1 MSITDFFRGKILLI
15 TGGTAFLGQPMVAK
29 ILTALPDIQKIYLL
43 IRSRTDPTGK
53 HTSAQERLENELLTS
68 DVFASLRRLHGENF
82 DAWAQQKLTAVE
94 GDLTHERLG
103 FNDAEYQRLQNEV
116 QVFINIAGLVD
127 FDPPFDDSLWGNA
140 LAAKH
145 VVNFARGCQDAV
157 FLHISTAYVCGDN
170 PGRVLEELPPSYEHY
185 ATQHNEK
192 TGMETIPE
200 TLSEEIEGLLSLSA
214 AIRAEAESP
223 ANLANFQQEAEAEI
237 KGTRKRLEA
246 QVAELKT
253 EWLEERL
260 VEEGLKH
267 ARSRGWNDTY
277 TYMKFLA
284 EQMVME
290 LRGELPTA
298 IVRPSIIES
307 SFDEPEPGWLGGFRM
322 CEPLI
327 VGFGKGRLPDF
338 PADPDIILD
347 IIPVDFVVNAI
358 LAAAEATARR
368 RGIEVYHVATGT
380 QNPLYFR
387 GIFEATYEYF
397 MKYPMIEDGKPVT
410 VPIWKYP
417 SLEEFQRKLDS
428 RMRLVDL
435 TVQTLGKLPIR
446 AAKRKRRQ
454 LVLKQS
460 GIKALLHYIRIYAP
474 YTRTNFE
481 FETEKTQGL
490 YEALSPIEQQ
500 RFNFDVSRI
509 HWKRYFQEI
518 HIPGIKRHVLKIE
531 DGTTDDTEAS
541 PSTKHEKASSQDES
555 EESVTAS
562 EWKDNTRNENVIHCP
577 ASPHATCATDLDYSQ
592 TKSGLSPDQILPKTI
607 VDLIK
612 IQASR
617 IPDRIALQ
625 MATESGWEEYTYAE
639 TYTLSRQVAWQLW
652 ESGLR
657 KDDRVVLVSENQPEW
672 CIAYLAAVQIGI
684 AVVPLDAQTPA
695 HEILA
700 IAEFT
705 TAKSIL
711 ASESVLEKS
720 DAVLSTA
727 KTRRSRDHDHRDGV
741 PPLMLQ
747 NINRDCE
754 IVASHQQ
761 EGKPSSTETSLLT
774 PERFPKDTDLTL
786 ESQTEIPADFPNVEV
801 SPDTVASIIFTMGT
815 TVEAKGAMLTHGG
828 FISNV
833 QAVAKALPPTDT
845 ERILSA
851 LPLYHALSFSCSLL
865 MALYSGTTATYVN
878 ALRPTTL
885 LKTMREAKTTA
896 FIGVPRLFQM
906 LQGTIERQA
915 ARADTPGETLA
926 EKARAVMGGEIRV
939 LVSGGA
945 PLSDA
950 IYDGFQKFGMTL
962 YQGYGMTETAPV
974 LSVNPYQKSKRG
986 SVGPA
991 VEGVELQIENPDSN
1005 GIGEIIAQGP
1015 STMLGYY
1022 QNTDATEKAI
1032 RNGWLYTGDLGYMDA
1047 DGYLYLTGHCKDI
1060 IVPASGKN
1068 VYPVE
1073 LESLYRDNPAIS
1085 EMCVLGIPYQDGS
1098 DTAIH
1103 AVIVPSA
1110 SDAATKTEIQHH
1122 LQARAKELPSYQQ
1135 FHKSHLWNEPLPKD
1149 ADGNVDRQ
1157 SLSRSLEA
1165 HIKNTIDLQED
1176 STADVVG
1183 GNSDSRLPRTDIPEE
1198 ILSTLGRLARMP
1210 THQIQRESRLDTDL
1224 GLDSLTRLDLL
1235 LVLESRLGGTIPDA
1249 LLANLETVGD
1259 VVRLIETFPSDI
1271 TKEKENSEEDEKPE
1285 FGQMPRWYARAF
1297 RTVITGIYR
1306 NYFSLKCYGL
1316 EHIPQ
1321 GKPYIIMPN
1330 HSSHLDTLTVIT
1342 ALGTKAYHLWVL
1354 AARDY
1359 WFATRLQGWFAR
1371 TCLNA
1376 LPIEREGNFTEFLQD
1391 LRAANEVMTQNNG
1404 LLIFPEGTRSLDGK
1418 LQPFKPGVLSLLI
1431 YTPNVPVI
1439 PAYIEGTYHALPK
1452 GRNLPKKHPVRIVFG
1467 EPLTFPP
1474 EGWAE
1479 QDKISIDP
1487 DRYQEFLELAQ
1498 NRVAELGAM
1507 LRQSEL

>member
-1 MSITDFFRGKILLI
+1 MEKTVNWTATRGLLTENYFATEKGIMSITDFFRGKVLFV

-29 ILTALPDIQKIYLL
+29 ILTTLPDVEKIYLL
-43 IRSRTDPTGK
+43 IRSRTDTTGK
-53 HTSAQERLENELLTS
+53 HTSAQARLENELLTS
-68 DVFASLRRLHGENF
+68 DVFASLRHLHGANF
-82 DAWAQQKLTAVE
+82 DAWAKQKLTAVE
-94 GDLTHERLG
+94 GELTHEHLG
-103 FNDAEYQRLQNEV
+103 LNDLEYQQLQDEV
-116 QVFINIAGLVD
+116 EVCINIAGLVQ

-140 LAAKH
+140 LAARH
-145 VVNFARGCQDAV
+145 VVNFAKGCRDAV
-157 FLHISTAYVCGDN
+157 FLHVSTAYVCGDN
-170 PGRVLEELPPSYEHY
+170 PGRVSEELPLPYPQY
-185 ATQHNEK
+185 AAQHREK
-192 TGMETIPE
+192 TGMAIPE

-214 AIRAEAESP
+214 VIRAEADSP
-223 ANLANFQQEAEAEI
+223 ENLARFQQEAEQER
-237 KGTRKRLEA
+237 KGAGSRKRLEA
-246 QVAELKT
+246 HVEELKA
-253 EWLEERL
+253 EWLENRL
-260 VEEGLKH
+260 VEAGLKH

-284 EQMVME
+284 EQVVIE

-322 CEPLI
+322 SEPLI

-338 PADPDIILD
+338 PADPDIVLD
-347 IIPVDFVVNAI
+347 IVPVDFVVNAM

-368 RGIEVYHVATGT
+368 GGIEVYHVATGT

-387 GIFEATYEYF
+387 DIFEATYEYF
-397 MKYPMIEDGKPVT
+397 TEYPMLEDGKPIP

-428 RMRLVDL
+428 RMRLADL
-435 TVQTLGKLPIR
+435 AIWTLGKLPIR

-454 LVLKQS
+454 LSLKQS
-460 GIKALLHYIRIYAP
+460 GIKTLLHYIRIYAP

-481 FETEKTQGL
+481 FETEKTRGL
-490 YEALSPIEQQ
+490 YNALSPTEQQ

-531 DGTTDDTEAS
+531 DGTADDVEVPS
-541 PSTKHEKASSQDES
+541 STKQGKTGSQDES
-555 EESVTAS
+555 EESA
-562 EWKDNTRNENVIHCP
+562 
-577 ASPHATCATDLDYSQ
+577 ASPEW
-592 TKSGLSPDQILPKTI
+592 INPKTI

-625 MATESGWEEYTYAE
+625 MANEDGFEEYTYAE

-652 ESGLR
+652 KSGLR

-672 CIAYLAAVQIGI
+672 CIVYLAAVQIGA
-684 AVVPLDAQTPA
+684 AVVPLDAQTPT

-700 IAEFT
+700 ITEFT
-705 TAKSIL
+705 AAKSIL
-711 ASESVLEKS
+711 ASENVLEKFGE
-720 DAVLSTA
+720 ALST
-727 KTRRSRDHDHRDGV
+727 SEV
-741 PPLMLQ
+741 LLQ
-747 NINRDCE
+747 NINKNCE
-754 IVASHQQ
+754 IVGADRTEDDAS
-761 EGKPSSTETSLLT
+761 T
-774 PERFPKDTDLTL
+774 
-786 ESQTEIPADFPNVEV
+786 TEIPTDFPNVEV

-865 MALYSGTTATYVN
+865 MALYSGTTAIYVN

-915 ARADTPGETLA
+915 AREDTPGETLA
-926 EKARAVMGGEIRV
+926 EKAQSVMGGQIRV

-945 PLSDA
+945 SLSDA

-974 LSVNPYQKSKRG
+974 LSVNPYLKSKRG

-991 VEGVELQIENPDSN
+991 VEGVELKIENPDSE
-1005 GIGEIIAQGP
+1005 GIGEIIAKGP
-1015 STMLGYY
+1015 STMQGYY
-1022 QNTDATEKAI
+1022 RNPDATEKTI
-1032 RNGWLYTGDLGYMDA
+1032 RDGWLYTGDLGYMDA

-1068 VYPVE
+1068 IYPVE
-1073 LESLYRDNPAIS
+1073 LEALYRDNPAIS
-1085 EMCVLGIPYQDGS
+1085 EICVIGIPYQDGL
-1098 DTAIH
+1098 DTAVH
-1103 AVIVPSA
+1103 AVIVPA
-1110 SDAATKTEIQHH
+1110 TSDEATKTEIQNH
-1122 LQARAKELPSYQQ
+1122 LQARAKQLPSYQQ
-1135 FHKSHLWNEPLPKD
+1135 FHKSHLWDNPLPKRV
-1149 ADGNVDRQ
+1149 DGTIDRR
-1157 SLSRSLEA
+1157 SLRYSLEA
-1165 HIKNTIDLQED
+1165 HIKNMADLQEVSETD
-1176 STADVVG
+1176 IESAI
-1183 GNSDSRLPRTDIPEE
+1183 PREDIPEE
-1198 ILSTLGRLARMP
+1198 ILTTLARLARMP
-1210 THQIQRESRLDTDL
+1210 AHQIQQESRLDTDL

-1259 VVRLIETFPSDI
+1259 VVKLIETFPTRVTAETDGSH
-1271 TKEKENSEEDEKPE
+1271 EDEKPE
-1285 FGQMPRWYARAF
+1285 LRQVPRWYARAF
-1297 RTVITGIYR
+1297 RSVITGIYR
-1306 NYFSLKCYGL
+1306 RYFSLKCYGL
-1316 EHIPQ
+1316 EHIPH

-1330 HSSHLDTLTVIT
+1330 HTSHLDTLTVIS
-1342 ALGTKAYHLWVL
+1342 ALGTKAYQLWTL

-1359 WFATRLQGWFAR
+1359 WFATRLQGWFAQ

-1376 LPIEREGNFTEFLQD
+1376 LPIEREGNFAEFLQD
-1391 LRAANEVMTQNNG
+1391 LRAANEVMVKNNG
-1404 LLIFPEGTRSLDGK
+1404 LLIFPEGTRSLDGE
-1418 LQPFKPGVLSLLI
+1418 LQPFKQGVLSLLI
-1431 YTPNVPVI
+1431 YGPDVPVI
-1439 PAYIEGTYHALPK
+1439 PTYIDGTYHALPK

-1467 EPLTFPP
+1467 EPLTFPS
-1474 EGWAE
+1474 ERCE
-1479 QDKISIDP
+1479 SQIDP

-1498 NRVAELGAM
+1498 NRVAELGAT
-1507 LRQSEL
+1507 LKGQEDA

>member
-1 MSITDFFRGKILLI
+1 MSIIDFFRGKVLLI

-43 IRSRTDPTGK
+43 IRSRTDTTGK

-68 DVFASLRRLHGENF
+68 NVFASLRRLHGENF
-82 DAWAQQKLTAVE
+82 DAWAQQKLVAVE
-94 GDLTHERLG
+94 GDLTHEHLG
-103 FNDAEYQRLQNEV
+103 FSDAEYQRLQNEV

-145 VVNFARGCQDAV
+145 AVSFARGCQDAV
-157 FLHISTAYVCGDN
+157 FLHVSTAYVCGDK
-170 PGRVLEELPPSYEHY
+170 PGRVPEELPLLYEHY
-185 ATQHNEK
+185 AAQHREK
-192 TGMETIPE
+192 TGIAIPE
-200 TLSEEIEGLLSLSA
+200 TLSEEIEELLSLSA
-214 AIRAEAESP
+214 AIHAEAESLE
-223 ANLANFQQEAEAEI
+223 NLAHFQREAEAQS
-237 KGTRKRLEA
+237 KGTRKGFEA
-246 QVAELKT
+246 LVEELKA

-260 VEEGLKH
+260 VEKGLKH

-307 SFDEPEPGWLGGFRM
+307 SFDEPEPGWLGKFRM
-322 CEPLI
+322 SEPLI

-338 PADPDIILD
+338 PAEPDIILD
-347 IIPVDFVVNAI
+347 IIPVDFVVNAM

-368 RGIEVYHVATGT
+368 GGIEVYHVATGT

-397 MKYPMIEDGKPVT
+397 VKHPMLEDGKPIA

-435 TVQTLGKLPIR
+435 AIQTLGKLPIR

-490 YEALSPIEQQ
+490 YDALSPTEQQ

-531 DGTTDDTEAS
+531 DDTEAS
-541 PSTKHEKASSQDES
+541 SSTKQEKASSQDES
-555 EESVTAS
+555 EESAAAP
-562 EWKDNTRNENVIHCP
+562 EWKCNTRNGF
-577 ASPHATCATDLDYSQ
+577 DLF
-592 TKSGLSPDQILPKTI
+592 PDQIPPKTI
-607 VDLIK
+607 IDLIK
-612 IQASR
+612 IQAAR

-625 MATESGWEEYTYAE
+625 MANESGWEEYTYAE

-705 TAKSIL
+705 AAKSIL

-720 DAVLSTA
+720 DAETLST
-727 KTRRSRDHDHRDGV
+727 TEM
-741 PPLMLQ
+741 MLQ
-747 NINRDCE
+747 NINRNCE
-754 IVASHQQ
+754 IVGVSDGTESKAS
-761 EGKPSSTETSLLT
+761 TA
-774 PERFPKDTDLTL
+774 
-786 ESQTEIPADFPNVEV
+786 EIPADFPNVEV

-833 QAVAKALPPTDT
+833 QVVAKALPPTDT

-915 ARADTPGETLA
+915 SRADTPGETLA
-926 EKARAVMGGEIRV
+926 EKAHAVMGGEIRV

-945 PLSDA
+945 ALSDA

-974 LSVNPYQKSKRG
+974 LSVNPYLKSKRG
-986 SVGPA
+986 SVGPS
-991 VEGVELQIENPDSN
+991 VEGVELQIENPDSD
-1005 GIGEIIAQGP
+1005 GIGEIIAKGP
-1015 STMLGYY
+1015 STMKGYY
-1022 QNTDATEKAI
+1022 QNADATEKAI
-1032 RNGWLYTGDLGYMDA
+1032 RDGWLYTGDLGYMDA
-1047 DGYLYLTGHCKDI
+1047 DSYLYLTGHCKDI

-1073 LESLYRDNPAIS
+1073 LETLYRESPAIS
-1085 EMCVLGIPYQDGS
+1085 EICVLGIPYEDGS
-1098 DTAIH
+1098 DTTIH
-1103 AVIVPSA
+1103 AVIVPTA
-1110 SDAATKTEIQHH
+1110 SDETTKTEIQHH
-1122 LQARAKELPSYQQ
+1122 LQARAKQLPSYQQ
-1135 FHKSHLWNEPLPKD
+1135 FHKSHFWDDPLPKT
-1149 ADGNVDRQ
+1149 ADGGVDRQ
-1157 SLSRSLEA
+1157 SLRRSLEA
-1165 HIKNTIDLQED
+1165 HIKNMADRQGD
-1176 STADVVG
+1176 STADV
-1183 GNSDSRLPRTDIPEE
+1183 DSAEPRSDIPEE
-1198 ILSTLGRLARMP
+1198 IRTTLARLARMSA
-1210 THQIQRESRLDTDL
+1210 HQIQGESRLDTDL

-1235 LVLESRLGGTIPDA
+1235 LALESRLGETIPDA

-1259 VVRLIETFPSDI
+1259 VVRLIETFPTDI
-1271 TKEKENSEEDEKPE
+1271 ARTEDELREDGKPE
-1285 FGQMPRWYARAF
+1285 IRQVPRWYARAF

-1316 EHIPQ
+1316 EHIPK

-1330 HSSHLDTLTVIT
+1330 HTSHLDTLTVIT
-1342 ALGTKAYHLWVL
+1342 ALGTKAYQLWAL

-1359 WFATRLQGWFAR
+1359 WFATRFQGWFAR

-1391 LRAANEVMTQNNG
+1391 LRAANEVMAQNNG

-1431 YTPNVPVI
+1431 YSPNIPVI

-1452 GRNLPKKHPVRIVFG
+1452 GQNLPKKHPVRIVFG
-1467 EPLTFPP
+1467 EPFTFPP
-1474 EGWAE
+1474 EEWEE
-1479 QDKISIDP
+1479 QDKTPIDP

-1507 LRQSEL
+1507 LRQQEEL

>member
-1 MSITDFFRGKILLI
+1 MSITDFFRGKVLLI

-43 IRSRTDPTGK
+43 IRSRTDTTGK
-53 HTSAQERLENELLTS
+53 HISAQERLENELLTS

-94 GDLTHERLG
+94 GNLTHERLG
-103 FNDAEYQRLQNEV
+103 FSDAAYQRLQNEV

-145 VVNFARGCQDAV
+145 VVNFARGCKDAV
-157 FLHISTAYVCGDN
+157 FLHISTAYVCGDK
-170 PGRVLEELPPSYEHY
+170 PGRVPEELPLPYEHY
-185 ATQHNEK
+185 ATQHREQ
-192 TGMETIPE
+192 TGTAIPE
-200 TLSEEIEGLLSLSA
+200 TLSEEIEGLLSLSS
-214 AIRAEAESP
+214 AIRAEVELP
-223 ANLANFQQEAEAEI
+223 ENLTNFQREAEAEI
-237 KGTRKRLEA
+237 KGTRKGLEA
-246 QVAELKT
+246 QIEEVKA

-368 RGIEVYHVATGT
+368 GGIEVYHVATGT

-490 YEALSPIEQQ
+490 YDALSPTEQQ

-531 DGTTDDTEAS
+531 DGTGDDTEAS
-541 PSTKHEKASSQDES
+541 SSAKQEKSSSQDES

-562 EWKDNTRNENVIHCP
+562 EWID
-577 ASPHATCATDLDYSQ
+577 
-592 TKSGLSPDQILPKTI
+592 PKTI
-607 VDLIK
+607 IDLIK
-612 IQASR
+612 GQASR

-625 MATESGWEEYTYAE
+625 MANESGWEAYTYAE

-705 TAKSIL
+705 AAKSIL
-711 ASESVLEKS
+711 VSERVLEKS
-720 DAVLSTA
+720 DTETLT
-727 KTRRSRDHDHRDGV
+727 
-741 PPLMLQ
+741 PPGTMLQ
-747 NINRDCE
+747 NINKNCE
-754 IVASHQQ
+754 IVGGSDRT
-761 EGKPSSTETSLLT
+761 ESDPSTA
-774 PERFPKDTDLTL
+774 
-786 ESQTEIPADFPNVEV
+786 EIPADFPNVKV

-915 ARADTPGETLA
+915 SRAETPGETLV
-926 EKARAVMGGEIRV
+926 EKAQAVMGGEIRV

-945 PLSDA
+945 QLSDA
-950 IYDGFQKFGMTL
+950 IYDGFQKFGLTL

-974 LSVNPYQKSKRG
+974 LSVNPYLKSKQG

-991 VEGVELQIENPDSN
+991 VEGVELQIENPDSS
-1005 GIGEIIAQGP
+1005 GIGEIIAKGP
-1015 STMLGYY
+1015 STMKGYY

-1073 LESLYRDNPAIS
+1073 LEALYRDNSAIS
-1085 EMCVLGIPYQDGS
+1085 EMCVLGIPYGDGS

-1103 AVIVPSA
+1103 AVIVPTSH
-1110 SDAATKTEIQHH
+1110 DETTKAEIQYH
-1122 LQARAKELPSYQQ
+1122 LQARAKQLPSYQQ
-1135 FHKSHLWNEPLPKD
+1135 FHKSHLWDDPLPKT
-1149 ADGNVDRQ
+1149 ADGAIDRE
-1157 SLSRSLEA
+1157 SLRCSLEA
-1165 HIKNTIDLQED
+1165 HIKKMADLQAD
-1176 STADVVG
+1176 ATADVVG
-1183 GNSDSRLPRTDIPEE
+1183 GNSDSRLPRSDIPEE
-1198 ILSTLGRLARMP
+1198 ILSTLARLARMP
-1210 THQIQRESRLDTDL
+1210 AQQIQRESRFDTDL

-1235 LVLESRLGGTIPDA
+1235 LVLESRLGETIPDA

-1259 VVRLIETFPSDI
+1259 IVKLIETFPTD
-1271 TKEKENSEEDEKPE
+1271 TARPKDELREDGTPA
-1285 FGQMPRWYARAF
+1285 FRQIPRWYARAF
-1297 RTVITGIYR
+1297 RSVITGIYR

-1316 EHIPQ
+1316 ENIPQ
-1321 GKPYIIMPN
+1321 DKPYIIMPN

-1359 WFATRLQGWFAR
+1359 WFATRLQGWFAQ

-1391 LRAANEVMTQNNG
+1391 LRAANEVMAQNNG

-1418 LQPFKPGVLSLLI
+1418 LQPFKPGILSLLI

-1452 GRNLPKKHPVRIVFG
+1452 GQNLPKKHPVRIVFG
-1467 EPLTFPP
+1467 EPFTFPP
-1474 EGWAE
+1474 EDWGE
-1479 QDKISIDP
+1479 QDKTPIDP

-1507 LRQSEL
+1507 LRQSEP

>member
-1 MSITDFFRGKILLI
+1 MSITDFFRGKVLLI

-29 ILTALPDIQKIYLL
+29 ILTTLPDIQKIYLL
-43 IRSRTDPTGK
+43 IRSRTDTTGK

-68 DVFASLRRLHGENF
+68 DVFVPLRRLHGENF

-103 FNDAEYQRLQNEV
+103 FSDAEYQKLQNEV

-145 VVNFARGCQDAV
+145 VVNFARSCQDAV

-170 PGRVLEELPPSYEHY
+170 PGRVLEELPPPYEHY
-185 ATQHNEK
+185 ATQHREK

-200 TLSEEIEGLLSLSA
+200 TLSEEIEGLLSLSD

-223 ANLANFQQEAEAEI
+223 ENLANFQQEAEAQI
-237 KGTRKRLEA
+237 KGTRKGLEA
-246 QVAELKT
+246 QVAELKA

-298 IVRPSIIES
+298 IIRPSIIES

-338 PADPDIILD
+338 PADPNIILD

-358 LAAAEATARR
+358 LATAEATARR
-368 RGIEVYHVATGT
+368 GGIEVYHVATGT

-435 TVQTLGKLPIR
+435 TVQTLSKLPIR

-460 GIKALLHYIRIYAP
+460 GIKALLNYIRIYAP

-481 FETEKTQGL
+481 FETEKTQAL
-490 YEALSPIEQQ
+490 YDALSPTEQQ

-531 DGTTDDTEAS
+531 DGTAGDTETS
-541 PSTKHEKASSQDES
+541 PSTKQEKASSQDES
-555 EESVTAS
+555 EESATAP
-562 EWKDNTRNENVIHCP
+562 EWI
-577 ASPHATCATDLDYSQ
+577 A
-592 TKSGLSPDQILPKTI
+592 PKTI

-612 IQASR
+612 IQAAR

-625 MATESGWEEYTYAE
+625 MATESGWEAYTYVE

-727 KTRRSRDHDHRDGV
+727 QT
-741 PPLMLQ
+741 MLQ
-747 NINRDCE
+747 NINKNCE
-754 IVASHQQ
+754 IVGVLAGTQS
-761 EGKPSSTETSLLT
+761 ETST
-774 PERFPKDTDLTL
+774 A
-786 ESQTEIPADFPNVEV
+786 EIPADFPNVEV

-915 ARADTPGETLA
+915 SRADTPGETLA
-926 EKARAVMGGEIRV
+926 EKARAVMGGHIRV

-950 IYDGFQKFGMTL
+950 IYEGFQKFGMTL

-991 VEGVELQIENPDSN
+991 VEGVELQVENPDSN
-1005 GIGEIIAQGP
+1005 GIGEIIAKGP
-1015 STMLGYY
+1015 STMKGYY
-1022 QNTDATEKAI
+1022 QNADATEKAI

-1085 EMCVLGIPYQDGS
+1085 EMCVLGIPYEDGS

-1103 AVIVPSA
+1103 AVIVPTA
-1110 SDAATKTEIQHH
+1110 PDEATKTEIQHH

-1135 FHKSHLWNEPLPKD
+1135 FHKSHFWEDPLPKA

-1157 SLSRSLEA
+1157 SLSRSLGA
-1165 HIKNTIDLQED
+1165 HIKDMTDLQED
-1176 STADVVG
+1176 STPDI
-1183 GNSDSRLPRTDIPEE
+1183 DRDTPKTDIPEE
-1198 ILSTLGRLARMP
+1198 ILSTLARLARMP
-1210 THQIQRESRLDTDL
+1210 AHQIQRESRLDTDL

-1235 LVLESRLGGTIPDA
+1235 LVLEARLGGTIPDA

-1259 VVRLIETFPSDI
+1259 VVRLIETFPSEI
-1271 TKEKENSEEDEKPE
+1271 IKEAENSAENKKQE

-1306 NYFSLKCYGL
+1306 NYFSLECYGL

-1321 GKPYIIMPN
+1321 GNQPYIIMPN

-1359 WFATRLQGWFAR
+1359 WFATPLQGWFAR

-1391 LRAANEVMTQNNG
+1391 LRAANEVMAQNNG

-1431 YTPNVPVI
+1431 YGPNVPVI

-1474 EGWAE
+1474 ESWAE
-1479 QDKISIDP
+1479 QDKTSIDP

-1498 NRVAELGAM
+1498 NQVAELGAM
-1507 LRQSEL
+1507 LRQSEP

>member
-1 MSITDFFRGKILLI
+1 MSITDFFRGKVLLI

-29 ILTALPDIQKIYLL
+29 VLTALPEAQKIYLL
-43 IRSRTDPTGK
+43 IRSRTDKTGK
-53 HTSAQERLENELLTS
+53 RTSAQERLENELLAS
-68 DVFASLRRLHGENF
+68 DVFTSLRRLHGENF

-103 FNDAEYQRLQNEV
+103 FSDADYQRLQNEV
-116 QVFINIAGLVD
+116 QVFINVAGLVD

-145 VVNFARGCQDAV
+145 VVNFAKGCQDTV
-157 FLHISTAYVCGDN
+157 FLHISTAYVCGDK
-170 PGRVLEELPPSYEHY
+170 PGPVPEELPLPYEQY
-185 ATQHNEK
+185 AAAYQEK
-192 TGMETIPE
+192 TGMAIPQ
-200 TLSEEIEGLLSLSA
+200 TLSEEIEGLLSLSTT
-214 AIRAEAESP
+214 IHAEADASE
-223 ANLANFQQEAEAEI
+223 NLERFQQEAEEQV
-237 KGTRKRLEA
+237 KGTRKALET
-246 QVAELKT
+246 QVEELKS
-253 EWLEERL
+253 EWLENRL
-260 VEEGLKH
+260 VEAGLEH

-284 EQMVME
+284 EQMIME
-290 LRGELPTA
+290 LRGDLPTA
-298 IVRPSIIES
+298 IIRPSIIES
-307 SFDEPEPGWLGGFRM
+307 SFEEPEPGWLGKFRM
-322 CEPLI
+322 SEPLI

-358 LAAAEATARR
+358 LAAAEITARR
-368 RGIEVYHVATGT
+368 GGIEVYHVATGT

-397 MKYPMIEDGKPVT
+397 VENPMLENGKPVT

-417 SLEEFQRKLDS
+417 SLEEFQQKLDS
-428 RMRLVDL
+428 RMRLIDF
-435 TVQTLGKLPIR
+435 TTQILGQLPIR

-454 LVLKQS
+454 LILKQS
-460 GIKALLHYIRIYAP
+460 GVKALLHYIRIYAP
-474 YTRTNFE
+474 YTRTSFE
-481 FETEKTQGL
+481 FETKKMQGL
-490 YEALSPIEQQ
+490 YNALSPTEQQ
-500 RFNFDVSRI
+500 RFNFDVSKI

-518 HIPGIKRHVLKIE
+518 HIPGIKRHVLKLE
-531 DGTTDDTEAS
+531 DDTADDSETGGGHASAKRGEAG
-541 PSTKHEKASSQDES
+541 SQDES
-555 EESVTAS
+555 EESVTPF
-562 EWKDNTRNENVIHCP
+562 E
-577 ASPHATCATDLDYSQ
+577 
-592 TKSGLSPDQILPKTI
+592 QISPKTI
-607 VDLIK
+607 VDLIR

-625 MATESGWEEYTYAE
+625 MANEGEWEEYTYAE
-639 TYTLSRQVAWQLW
+639 TYTLSRQVAWRLW

-657 KDDRVVLVSENQPEW
+657 EGDRVVLISENQPEW

-695 HEILA
+695 HEVLA
-700 IAEFT
+700 IASLT

-711 ASESVLEKS
+711 VSDAVLEKS
-720 DAVLSTA
+720 GAVLEKSET
-727 KTRRSRDHDHRDGV
+727 T
-741 PPLMLQ
+741 LQ
-747 NINRDCE
+747 NINNNCE
-754 IVASHQQ
+754 VVGSD
-761 EGKPSSTETSLLT
+761 PSENETLT
-774 PERFPKDTDLTL
+774 A
-786 ESQTEIPADFPNVEV
+786 EIPADFPNVDI

-815 TVEAKGAMLTHGG
+815 TVDAKGAMLTHGG

-896 FIGVPRLFQM
+896 FIGVPRLFQL

-915 ARADTPGETLA
+915 AREDTPGETLA
-926 EKARAVMGGEIRV
+926 ERAKAVMGGEIRV

-945 PLSDA
+945 SLSDE
-950 IYDGFQKFGMTL
+950 IYDGFQKLGITI

-974 LSVNPYQKSKRG
+974 LTVNPYLKSRRG

-991 VEGVELQIENPDSN
+991 VEGVELKIKNPDSD
-1005 GIGEIIAQGP
+1005 GVGEIIAKGP
-1015 STMLGYY
+1015 STMKAYY
-1022 QNTDATEKAI
+1022 QNPNATAEAI
-1032 RNGWLYTGDLGYMDA
+1032 RDGWLYTGDLGYTDA
-1047 DGYLYLTGHCKDI
+1047 DGYLYLTGHCKNV

-1073 LESLYRDNPAIS
+1073 LEALYQDSSAIS
-1085 EMCVLGIPYQDGS
+1085 EICVVGIPYEDGS

-1103 AVIVPSA
+1103 AVIVPTSP
-1110 SDAATKTEIQHH
+1110 DETTKAEIQDY
-1122 LQARAKELPSYQQ
+1122 LQTQAKQLPSYQQ
-1135 FHKSHLWNEPLPKD
+1135 FHKLHFWDDTLPKTEN
-1149 ADGNVDRQ
+1149 GLIDRQ
-1157 SLSRSLEA
+1157 HLQQRLQA
-1165 HIKNTIDLQED
+1165 QIKDTTHLQENPEIETTD
-1176 STADVVG
+1176 AESTT
-1183 GNSDSRLPRTDIPEE
+1183 PRTDIPQE
-1198 ILSTLGRLARMP
+1198 ILSTLARLARMP
-1210 THQIQRESRLDTDL
+1210 AHRIQLESRLGMDL
-1224 GLDSLTRLDLL
+1224 GLDSLTQLDLL
-1235 LVLESRLGGTIPDA
+1235 LVLESRLGAAIPDA
-1249 LLANLETVGD
+1249 LLADLETVGD
-1259 VVRLIETFPSDI
+1259 VVKLVETFHAD
-1271 TKEKENSEEDEKPE
+1271 TARQTNSRDEVYIQE
-1285 FGQMPRWYARAF
+1285 LRQMPRWYARAF
-1297 RTVITGIYR
+1297 RAMITGIYR

-1321 GKPYIIMPN
+1321 GRPYIIMPN

-1342 ALGTKAYHLWVL
+1342 ALGRRAYHLWTL

-1391 LRAANEVMTQNNG
+1391 LRTANEVMKQNYG
-1404 LLIFPEGTRSLDGK
+1404 LLIFPEGTRSLDGN
-1418 LQPFKPGVLSLLI
+1418 LQPFKPGILSLLI
-1431 YTPNVPVI
+1431 YGPNVPII
-1439 PAYIEGTYHALPK
+1439 PAYIDGTYRALPK
-1452 GRNLPKKHPVRIVFG
+1452 GQNLPKKHPVRIIFG

-1474 EGWAE
+1474 EDWGIS
-1479 QDKISIDP
+1479 DKTPIDP

-1498 NRVAELGAM
+1498 HRVAELGT
-1507 LRQSEL
+1507 ELKQNS

>member
-1 MSITDFFRGKILLI
+1 MSITDFFRGKVLLI

-43 IRSRTDPTGK
+43 IRSRTDTTGK

-82 DAWAQQKLTAVE
+82 DVWAQQKLTAIE

-103 FNDAEYQRLQNEV
+103 FSDAEYQRLQNEV

-157 FLHISTAYVCGDN
+157 FLHISTAYVCGDT

-185 ATQHNEK
+185 ATQHREK
-192 TGMETIPE
+192 TGMVMPE
-200 TLSEEIEGLLSLSA
+200 TLSEEIEGLLSLSD

-223 ANLANFQQEAEAEI
+223 ENLANFQQDAEAEI

-246 QVAELKT
+246 QIAELKV

-368 RGIEVYHVATGT
+368 GGIEVYHVATGT

-446 AAKRKRRQ
+446 AAKRKRRH

-481 FETEKTQGL
+481 FETEKTQAL
-490 YEALSPIEQQ
+490 YDALSPTEQQ

-531 DGTTDDTEAS
+531 DGTADDTEAS
-541 PSTKHEKASSQDES
+541 PSTKQEKASSQDES
-555 EESVTAS
+555 EESATAS
-562 EWKDNTRNENVIHCP
+562 EWKCNTRNENVIQGM
-577 ASPHATCATDLDYSQ
+577 DLVYSQ

-625 MATESGWEEYTYAE
+625 MATESGWEAYTYAE

-684 AVVPLDAQTPA
+684 AVVPLDAQTPT

-700 IAEFT
+700 ITEFT

-711 ASESVLEKS
+711 ASERVLEKS
-720 DAVLSTA
+720 DAALSTT
-727 KTRRSRDHDHRDGV
+727 KT
-741 PPLMLQ
+741 MLQ
-747 NINRDCE
+747 NINRNCE
-754 IVASHQQ
+754 IVGISDGTGSEA
-761 EGKPSSTETSLLT
+761 LT
-774 PERFPKDTDLTL
+774 A
-786 ESQTEIPADFPNVEV
+786 EIPANFPNVEV

-833 QAVAKALPPTDT
+833 RAVAKALPPTDT

-915 ARADTPGETLA
+915 SRADTPGETLA

-950 IYDGFQKFGMTL
+950 IYEGFQKFGMTL

-991 VEGVELQIENPDSN
+991 VEGVELQIENPDNN
-1005 GIGEIIAQGP
+1005 GIGEIIAKGP
-1015 STMLGYY
+1015 STMQGYY
-1022 QNTDATEKAI
+1022 QNADATEKAI
-1032 RNGWLYTGDLGYMDA
+1032 RDGWLYTGDLGYMDA
-1047 DGYLYLTGHCKDI
+1047 DGYLYLTGHCKNI

-1085 EMCVLGIPYQDGS
+1085 EMCVLGIPYEDGS

-1103 AVIVPSA
+1103 AVIVPTA
-1110 SDAATKTEIQHH
+1110 PDEATKTEIQHH

-1135 FHKSHLWNEPLPKD
+1135 FHKSHFWDDPLPKV

-1165 HIKNTIDLQED
+1165 HLKNMTDMQED
-1176 STADVVG
+1176 STTGVVG

-1198 ILSTLGRLARMP
+1198 ILATLARLARMP
-1210 THQIQRESRLDTDL
+1210 AHQIQQESRLDTDL

-1235 LVLESRLGGTIPDA
+1235 LVLESRLGETIPDA

-1259 VVRLIETFPSDI
+1259 VVRLIETFPSDL
-1271 TKEKENSEEDEKPE
+1271 TKDAENSEENRKSE

-1297 RTVITGIYR
+1297 RTVITSIYR

-1321 GKPYIIMPN
+1321 DKPYIIMPN

-1391 LRAANEVMTQNNG
+1391 LRAANEVMAQNKG

-1474 EGWAE
+1474 ESWAE
-1479 QDKISIDP
+1479 QDKTSIDP

-1498 NRVAELGAM
+1498 NRVAELEAM
-1507 LRQSEL
+1507 LKQLEGS

>member
-1 MSITDFFRGKILLI
+1 MSITDFFRGKVLLI

-43 IRSRTDPTGK
+43 IRRRTDTTGK

-94 GDLTHERLG
+94 GDLTDEHLG
-103 FNDAEYQRLQNEV
+103 FSDTEYQRLQDEV

-170 PGRVLEELPPSYEHY
+170 PGRVLEELPPPYEDY
-185 ATQHNEK
+185 AIQHREK
-192 TGMETIPE
+192 TGMAIPE
-200 TLSEEIEGLLSLSA
+200 TLSEEIEGLLSRSA
-214 AIRAEAESP
+214 AIRAETESP
-223 ANLANFQQEAEAEI
+223 ENLANLQQEAEAQI
-237 KGTRKRLEA
+237 KGTRKGLEA
-246 QVAELKT
+246 QIEELKA

-368 RGIEVYHVATGT
+368 GGIEVYHIATGT

-397 MKYPMIEDGKPVT
+397 MEYPMIEDGKPVT

-417 SLEEFQRKLDS
+417 SLEEFQQKLDN

-435 TVQTLGKLPIR
+435 AVLTLGKLPIR

-490 YEALSPIEQQ
+490 YDALSPTEQQ

-509 HWKRYFQEI
+509 HWKQYFQDI

-531 DGTTDDTEAS
+531 DNTANDTEAAAS
-541 PSTKHEKASSQDES
+541 AKQEKASSQDES
-555 EESVTAS
+555 EESATVP
-562 EWKDNTRNENVIHCP
+562 EWIV
-577 ASPHATCATDLDYSQ
+577 
-592 TKSGLSPDQILPKTI
+592 PKTI

-625 MATESGWEEYTYAE
+625 MANESEWEEYTYAE
-639 TYTLSRQVAWQLW
+639 TYTLSRHVAWQLW

-705 TAKSIL
+705 AAKSIL
-711 ASESVLEKS
+711 ASDSVLEKS
-720 DAVLSTA
+720 DVETLSLPGT
-727 KTRRSRDHDHRDGV
+727 
-741 PPLMLQ
+741 MLQ
-747 NINRDCE
+747 NINKNCE
-754 IVASHQQ
+754 IVGFDGT
-761 EGKPSSTETSLLT
+761 EGKTSTAEM
-774 PERFPKDTDLTL
+774 
-786 ESQTEIPADFPNVEV
+786 PADFPNVKV

-915 ARADTPGETLA
+915 SRADTPGETLV
-926 EKARAVMGGEIRV
+926 EKVQAVMGGEIRV

-950 IYDGFQKFGMTL
+950 IYAGFQKFGMTL

-974 LSVNPYQKSKRG
+974 LSVNPYLKSKRG

-991 VEGVELQIENPDSN
+991 VEGVELQIENPDRD
-1005 GIGEIIAQGP
+1005 GIGEIIAKGP
-1015 STMLGYY
+1015 STMKGYY
-1022 QNTDATEKAI
+1022 QNADATEKAI

-1047 DGYLYLTGHCKDI
+1047 EGYLYLTGHCKDI

-1073 LESLYRDNPAIS
+1073 LEALYRDSSETIS
-1085 EMCVLGIPYQDGS
+1085 EMCVLGIPYEDGS

-1103 AVIVPSA
+1103 AVIVPKSP
-1110 SDAATKTEIQHH
+1110 DEATKAEIQHH
-1122 LQARAKELPSYQQ
+1122 LQTRAKQLPSYQQ
-1135 FHKSHLWNEPLPKD
+1135 FHKSHFWHDSLPKT
-1149 ADGNVDRQ
+1149 ADGSVDRQ
-1157 SLSRSLEA
+1157 SLRRSLET
-1165 HIKNTIDLQED
+1165 HIKNMADLQKD
-1176 STADVVG
+1176 STADV
-1183 GNSDSRLPRTDIPEE
+1183 DSVAPKSDIPAE
-1198 ILSTLGRLARMP
+1198 ILSTLARLARMP
-1210 THQIQRESRLDTDL
+1210 AQQIQRESRLDTDL

-1235 LVLESRLGGTIPDA
+1235 LVLESRLGETIPDA
-1249 LLANLETVGD
+1249 LLTNLETVGD
-1259 VVRLIETFPSDI
+1259 VVKLIETFPTD
-1271 TKEKENSEEDEKPE
+1271 TVKEKDEPHKDGKLAFRQVP
-1285 FGQMPRWYARAF
+1285 PWYARAF

-1321 GKPYIIMPN
+1321 DKPYIIMPN
-1330 HSSHLDTLTVIT
+1330 HTSHLDTLAVIT
-1342 ALGTKAYHLWVL
+1342 ALGTKAYRLWTL

-1359 WFATRLQGWFAR
+1359 WFATRFQGWFAR

-1391 LRAANEVMTQNNG
+1391 LRAANEVMSKNNG
-1404 LLIFPEGTRSLDGK
+1404 LLIFSEGTRSLDGK

-1431 YTPNVPVI
+1431 YSPNVPVI

-1452 GRNLPKKHPVRIVFG
+1452 GQNLPKKHPVRIIFG
-1467 EPLTFPP
+1467 EPFTFPP
-1474 EGWAE
+1474 ADWGK
-1479 QDKISIDP
+1479 QDKTPIDP

-1498 NRVAELGAM
+1498 NRVAELGEI
-1507 LRQSEL
+1507 LRQQEGS

>member
-1 MSITDFFRGKILLI
+1 MSITDFFRGKVLFI

-29 ILTALPDIQKIYLL
+29 ILTALPDVQKIYLL
-43 IRSRTDPTGK
+43 IRSRTDTAGK

-68 DVFASLRRLHGENF
+68 DVFTSLRHLHGANF
-82 DAWAQQKLTAVE
+82 DAWAKQKLTAVE
-94 GDLTHERLG
+94 GDLTHKRLG
-103 FNDAEYQRLQNEV
+103 FSDFAYQQLQDEV
-116 QVFINIAGLVD
+116 NIFINIAGLVQ

-145 VVNFARGCQDAV
+145 VVNFAKGCRDTV
-157 FLHISTAYVCGDN
+157 FLHISTAYVCGDK
-170 PGRVLEELPPSYEHY
+170 PGRVPEELPPSYEHY
-185 ATQHNEK
+185 AAQHQEK
-192 TGMETIPE
+192 TGMAIPE
-200 TLSEEIEGLLSLSA
+200 TLSEEIDGLLSLSA
-214 AIRAEAESP
+214 AIHAEADSP
-223 ANLANFQQEAEAEI
+223 ENLTHFQREAEQEK
-237 KGTRKRLEA
+237 KGSRKGLEA
-246 QVAELKT
+246 RVEELKA
-253 EWLEERL
+253 EWLEDRL
-260 VEEGLKH
+260 VAEGLKH

-284 EQMVME
+284 EQVVME

-347 IIPVDFVVNAI
+347 IVPVDFVVNAI

-368 RGIEVYHVATGT
+368 GGIEVYHVATGT

-397 MKYPMIEDGKPVT
+397 VKYPMLEDGKPVA

-428 RMRLVDL
+428 RMRLADL
-435 TVQTLGKLPIR
+435 AVYTLGKLPIR

-454 LVLKQS
+454 LALRQS
-460 GIKALLHYIRIYAP
+460 GVRTLLHYISIYAP

-481 FETEKTQGL
+481 FETEKMRGL
-490 YEALSPIEQQ
+490 YEALSPTEQQ
-500 RFNFDVSRI
+500 RFNFDVSKI

-531 DGTTDDTEAS
+531 DETGGNTDAS
-541 PSTKHEKASSQDES
+541 SSEKQEKTGSQDES
-555 EESVTAS
+555 EESAAS
-562 EWKDNTRNENVIHCP
+562 FEGI
-577 ASPHATCATDLDYSQ
+577 A
-592 TKSGLSPDQILPKTI
+592 PKTI
-607 VDLIK
+607 VDLVK
-612 IQASR
+612 MQASR

-625 MATESGWEEYTYAE
+625 MANEGEWEEYTYAE
-639 TYTLSRQVAWQLW
+639 TYTQSRQVAWQLW

-657 KDDRVVLVSENQPEW
+657 KEDRVVLVSENQPEW
-672 CIAYLAAVQIGI
+672 CIAYLAAVQIGA
-684 AVVPLDAQTPA
+684 AVVPLDAQTPTQ
-695 HEILA
+695 EILA

-705 TAKSIL
+705 DAKSIL
-711 ASESVLEKS
+711 ASESVLEQS
-720 DAVLSTA
+720 GRMLSA
-727 KTRRSRDHDHRDGV
+727 AEPILH
-741 PPLMLQ
+741 
-747 NINRDCE
+747 NINKNCK
-754 IVASHQQ
+754 IVDSGSNAND
-761 EGKPSSTETSLLT
+761 SSSA
-774 PERFPKDTDLTL
+774 
-786 ESQTEIPADFPNVEV
+786 EIPTDFPNVEV
-801 SPDTVASIIFTMGT
+801 TPDTVASIIFTMGT

-915 ARADTPGETLA
+915 ARPETPGETLA
-926 EKARAVMGGEIRV
+926 EKAQAVMGGQIRV

-945 PLSDA
+945 SLSDA
-950 IYDGFQKFGMTL
+950 IYDGFQKFGMVL

-974 LSVNPYQKSKRG
+974 LSVNPYLKSKRG

-991 VEGVELQIENPDSN
+991 VEGVELKIENLN
-1005 GIGEIIAQGP
+1005 NEGIGEIIAKGP
-1015 STMLGYY
+1015 STMQGYY
-1022 QNTDATEKAI
+1022 RNPNATKKAI

-1068 VYPVE
+1068 IYPVE
-1073 LESLYRDNPAIS
+1073 LEALYQDNPAIS
-1085 EMCVLGIPYQDGS
+1085 EICVVGIPYEDAS
-1098 DTAIH
+1098 DTAVH
-1103 AVIVPSA
+1103 AVIVP
-1110 SDAATKTEIQHH
+1110 ATPDETTEAEIQNH
-1122 LQARAKELPSYQQ
+1122 LQALAKQLPSYQQ
-1135 FHKSHLWNEPLPKD
+1135 FHKSHLWNDPLPKTE
-1149 ADGNVDRQ
+1149 DGRIDREC
-1157 SLSRSLEA
+1157 LRRSLEA
-1165 HIKNTIDLQED
+1165 RIKAIEEFQTVEETDKLT
-1176 STADVVG
+1176 TA
-1183 GNSDSRLPRTDIPEE
+1183 RTSIPEE
-1198 ILSTLGRLARMP
+1198 ILTTLARLARMP
-1210 THQIQRESRLDTDL
+1210 AHQIQRESRLDTDL

-1235 LVLESRLGGTIPDA
+1235 LVLESRLGETIPDA

-1259 VVRLIETFPSDI
+1259 VVKLIDTFPVGATREADDFH
-1271 TKEKENSEEDEKPE
+1271 ENKKPE
-1285 FGQMPRWYARAF
+1285 LRQVPRWYARAF
-1297 RTVITGIYR
+1297 RSVITGIYR

-1330 HSSHLDTLTVIT
+1330 HTSHLDTLTVIS
-1342 ALGTKAYHLWVL
+1342 ALGTQAYQLWTL

-1391 LRAANEVMTQNNG
+1391 LRAANEIMTQNNG

-1431 YTPNVPVI
+1431 YGPDVPVI
-1439 PAYIEGTYHALPK
+1439 PTYIEGTYHALPK
-1452 GRNLPKKHPVRIVFG
+1452 GQNFPKKHPVRIVFG
-1467 EPLTFPP
+1467 EPLTFRWENTENP
-1474 EGWAE
+1474 AE
-1479 QDKISIDP
+1479 TPIDP
-1487 DRYQEFLELAQ
+1487 NRYQEFLELAQ
-1498 NRVAELGAM
+1498 NRVAELGAT
-1507 LRQSEL
+1507 LKQQEGA

>member
-1 MSITDFFRGKILLI
+1 MSITDFFRGKVLLV

-29 ILTALPDIQKIYLL
+29 ILTALPDVQKIYLL
-43 IRSRTDPTGK
+43 IRSRTDTTGK
-53 HTSAQERLENELLTS
+53 HTSAQERLANELLTS

-82 DAWAQQKLTAVE
+82 DVWAQQKLVAVE
-94 GDLTHERLG
+94 GDLTHEHLG
-103 FNDAEYQRLQNEV
+103 FSDAEYQRLQSEV

-145 VVNFARGCQDAV
+145 VVNFARGCQDAM
-157 FLHISTAYVCGDN
+157 FLHVSTAYVCGDT
-170 PGRVLEELPPSYEHY
+170 PGRVPEELPLPYERY
-185 ATQHNEK
+185 AAQHREE
-192 TGMETIPE
+192 TGMAIPA

-214 AIRAEAESP
+214 TVRAEVESP
-223 ANLANFQQEAEAEI
+223 ENLARFQQEAETQAQ
-237 KGTRKRLEA
+237 GTRTKLDA
-246 QVAELKT
+246 QVEELKA

-358 LAAAEATARR
+358 LVAAEATARR
-368 RGIEVYHVATGT
+368 GGIEVYHVATGT

-397 MKYPMIEDGKPVT
+397 MEYPMLEDGKPVA

-435 TVQTLGKLPIR
+435 AVQTLSKLPIR

-454 LVLKQS
+454 LVLKQT
-460 GIKALLHYIRIYAP
+460 GIKALMHYIRIYAP

-490 YEALSPIEQQ
+490 YNALSPTEQQ

-518 HIPGIKRHVLKIE
+518 HIPGIKRHVLKLE
-531 DGTTDDTEAS
+531 DGTAGDTDAS
-541 PSTKHEKASSQDES
+541 TSAKQEKASSQDES
-555 EESVTAS
+555 EESAAAP
-562 EWKDNTRNENVIHCP
+562 EWI
-577 ASPHATCATDLDYSQ
+577 A
-592 TKSGLSPDQILPKTI
+592 PKTI
-607 VDLIK
+607 VDLVE

-625 MATESGWEEYTYAE
+625 MANESGWEEYTYAE

-672 CIAYLAAVQIGI
+672 CIVYLAAVQIGV

-705 TAKSIL
+705 DAKSIL
-711 ASESVLEKS
+711 ASESVLEKFGTT
-720 DAVLSTA
+720 LSTA
-727 KTRRSRDHDHRDGV
+727 AV
-741 PPLMLQ
+741 MLH
-747 NINRDCE
+747 NINKNCE
-754 IVASHQQ
+754 IVVSAD
-761 EGKPSSTETSLLT
+761 STERAAAT
-774 PERFPKDTDLTL
+774 
-786 ESQTEIPADFPNVEV
+786 TEIPADFPNVEV

-865 MALYSGTTATYVN
+865 MAFYSGTTATYVN

-915 ARADTPGETLA
+915 ARADTPGETLE
-926 EKARAVMGGEIRV
+926 EKARSVMGGEIRV

-945 PLSDA
+945 SLSDA

-974 LSVNPYQKSKRG
+974 LSVNPYLKSKRG

-991 VEGVELQIENPDSN
+991 VEGVEIQIKDPDSN
-1005 GIGEIIAQGP
+1005 GIGEIIAEGP
-1015 STMLGYY
+1015 STMKGYY
-1022 QNTDATEKAI
+1022 RNPNATKEAI
-1032 RNGWLYTGDLGYMDA
+1032 RDGWLYTGDLGYMDA
-1047 DGYLYLTGHCKDI
+1047 DGYLYLTGHCKDV

-1073 LESLYRDNPAIS
+1073 LEALYSDSPAIS
-1085 EMCVLGIPYQDGS
+1085 EICVVGIPYEDGS
-1098 DTAIH
+1098 DTTIH
-1103 AVIVPSA
+1103 AVIVPKA
-1110 SDAATKTEIQHH
+1110 PDEATKTEIQHH
-1122 LQARAKELPSYQQ
+1122 LQARAKQLPSYQQ
-1135 FHKSHLWNEPLPKD
+1135 FHKSHLSDEPLPKTV
-1149 ADGNVDRQ
+1149 DGAIDRQ
-1157 SLSRSLEA
+1157 HLRCSLEA
-1165 HIKNTIDLQED
+1165 HIKDISELQAD
-1176 STADVVG
+1176 STADVESAV
-1183 GNSDSRLPRTDIPEE
+1183 PRTDIPEE
-1198 ILSTLGRLARMP
+1198 ILTTLARLARMP
-1210 THQIQRESRLDTDL
+1210 AHQIQRESRLDTDL

-1235 LVLESRLGGTIPDA
+1235 LVLEARLGGAIPDA
-1249 LLANLETVGD
+1249 LLANLETVSD
-1259 VVRLIETFPSDI
+1259 VVKLIETFPADA
-1271 TKEKENSEEDEKPE
+1271 TMKKDGSEENRNPE
-1285 FGQMPRWYARAF
+1285 FRQVPRWYARAF
-1297 RTVITGIYR
+1297 RSVITGIYR

-1330 HSSHLDTLTVIT
+1330 HSSHLDTLTVIS
-1342 ALGTKAYHLWVL
+1342 ALGTKAYQLWVL

-1359 WFATRLQGWFAR
+1359 WFATRFQGWFAR

-1391 LRAANEVMTQNNG
+1391 LRAANEVMAHHNG
-1404 LLIFPEGTRSLDGK
+1404 LLIFPEGTRSLDGE

-1431 YTPNVPVI
+1431 YGPNVPVI
-1439 PAYIEGTYHALPK
+1439 PAYIDGTYHALPK

-1467 EPLTFPP
+1467 EPLTFPS
-1474 EGWAE
+1474 GHWGE
-1479 QDKISIDP
+1479 QGKTPIDP

-1498 NRVAELGAM
+1498 NRVAELGTI
-1507 LRQSEL
+1507 LRQQEGA

>member
-1 MSITDFFRGKILLI
+1 MSITDFFRGKVLLI

-29 ILTALPDIQKIYLL
+29 ILTALPDVQKIYLL
-43 IRSRTDPTGK
+43 IRSRTDTTGK
-53 HTSAQERLENELLTS
+53 HMSAQERLENELLTS
-68 DVFASLRRLHGENF
+68 GVFASLRRLHGENF
-82 DAWAQQKLTAVE
+82 DAWAQQKLSAVE
-94 GDLTHERLG
+94 GELTHERLG
-103 FNDAEYQRLQNEV
+103 FSDAEYQRLQNEV

-145 VVNFARGCQDAV
+145 VVNFAKGCQDAV
-157 FLHISTAYVCGDN
+157 FLHVSTAYVCGDK
-170 PGRVLEELPPSYEHY
+170 PGRVPEELPLPYEQY
-185 ATQHNEK
+185 AAQHQEK
-192 TGMETIPE
+192 TGMTIPQ

-214 AIRAEAESP
+214 AIHAEVDSAE
-223 ANLANFQQEAEAEI
+223 NLERFQQEAEQQK
-237 KGTRKRLEA
+237 KGTRKGLE
-246 QVAELKT
+246 VLVEELRA
-253 EWLEERL
+253 EWLEYRL
-260 VEEGLKH
+260 VEAGLKH

-284 EQMVME
+284 EQMIMD
-290 LRGELPTA
+290 LRGALPTA
-298 IVRPSIIES
+298 VVRPSIIES
-307 SFDEPEPGWLGGFRM
+307 SFDEPEPGWLGKFRM
-322 CEPLI
+322 SEPLI

-358 LAAAEATARR
+358 LAAAEVTARHG
-368 RGIEVYHVATGT
+368 GIEVYHVATGT

-387 GIFEATYEYF
+387 GIFDATYDYF
-397 MKYPMIEDGKPVT
+397 VKNPMLENGKPIS
-410 VPIWKYP
+410 VPVWQYP

-428 RMRLVDL
+428 RMRLIDF
-435 TVQTLGKLPIR
+435 TTQILGRLPIR

-454 LVLKQS
+454 LILKQS
-460 GIKALLHYIRIYAP
+460 GVKALLHYIRIYAP

-481 FETEKTQGL
+481 FETKKMQGL
-490 YEALSPIEQQ
+490 YDALSPTEQQ
-500 RFNFDVSRI
+500 RFNFDVSKI

-518 HIPGIKRHVLKIE
+518 HIPGIKKHVLKIE
-531 DGTTDDTEAS
+531 DGATDDSETGATHS
-541 PSTKHEKASSQDES
+541 SAARQSKSNSQDES
-555 EESVTAS
+555 EESAAPS
-562 EWKDNTRNENVIHCP
+562 E
-577 ASPHATCATDLDYSQ
+577 
-592 TKSGLSPDQILPKTI
+592 QIAPKTI

-612 IQASR
+612 VQASR

-625 MATESGWEEYTYAE
+625 MANEGEWKEYTYAE
-639 TYTLSRQVAWQLW
+639 TYTLSRQVAWRLW

-657 KDDRVVLVSENQPEW
+657 NGDRVVLVSENQPEW

-700 IAEFT
+700 IAAFT
-705 TAKSIL
+705 TVKSIL
-711 ASESVLEKS
+711 ASAAVLEKS
-720 DAVLSTA
+720 GAVLSTA
-727 KTRRSRDHDHRDGV
+727 ET
-741 PPLMLQ
+741 MLQ
-747 NINRDCE
+747 NINNSCE
-754 IVASHQQ
+754 IVGS
-761 EGKPSSTETSLLT
+761 ERSENGSLT
-774 PERFPKDTDLTL
+774 
-786 ESQTEIPADFPNVEV
+786 TEIPADFPNVDV

-815 TVEAKGAMLTHGG
+815 TVDAKGAMLTHGG

-878 ALRPTTL
+878 ALRPATL
-885 LKTMREAKTTA
+885 LKTMREAKITA
-896 FIGVPRLFQM
+896 FIGVPRLFQL
-906 LQGTIERQA
+906 LQSTIERQA

-926 EKARAVMGGEIRV
+926 EKAKAVMGGEIRV

-945 PLSDA
+945 SLSDA
-950 IYDGFQKFGMTL
+950 IYDRFQKFGMTI

-974 LSVNPYQKSKRG
+974 LTVNPYRKSRRG

-991 VEGVELQIENPDSN
+991 VEGVELKIENSDSD
-1005 GIGEIIAQGP
+1005 GVGEIIAKGP
-1015 STMLGYY
+1015 STMKAYY
-1022 QNTDATEKAI
+1022 QNPTATAGAI

-1073 LESLYRDNPAIS
+1073 LEALYRNSPAIS
-1085 EMCVLGIPYQDGS
+1085 EICVVGIPYEDGS

-1103 AVIVPSA
+1103 AVIVPTSP
-1110 SDAATKTEIQHH
+1110 DEMTKAEIQQH
-1122 LQARAKELPSYQQ
+1122 LHARATQLPSYQQ
-1135 FHKSHLWNEPLPKD
+1135 FHKFHLWDAALPKTET
-1149 ADGNVDRQ
+1149 GVIDRQ
-1157 SLSRSLEA
+1157 SLKHNLQA
-1165 HIKNTIDLQED
+1165 HIKNTERLHERPETE
-1176 STADVVG
+1176 TAG
-1183 GNSDSRLPRTDIPEE
+1183 IETAAPRTDIPEE
-1198 ILSTLGRLARMP
+1198 MLSTFARLARMP
-1210 THQIQRESRLDTDL
+1210 ANQIHLESRLDIDL

-1235 LVLESRLGGTIPDA
+1235 LVLEARLGGTIPDA

-1259 VVRLIETFPSDI
+1259 VVKLTETFQAGATGQTDPLNDI
-1271 TKEKENSEEDEKPE
+1271 GVGNPPHKLE

-1297 RTVITGIYR
+1297 RTVVTGIYR

-1330 HSSHLDTLTVIT
+1330 HTSHLDTLTVIT
-1342 ALGTKAYHLWVL
+1342 ALGSKAYQLWTL

-1359 WFATRLQGWFAR
+1359 WFATPLQGWFAR

-1391 LRAANEVMTQNNG
+1391 LRAANEVMAQHKG
-1404 LLIFPEGTRSLDGK
+1404 LLIFPEGTRSLDGN
-1418 LQPFKPGVLSLLI
+1418 LQPFKPGILSLLI
-1431 YTPNVPVI
+1431 YGPNVPII

-1452 GRNLPKKHPVRIVFG
+1452 GQNLPKKHPVRIIFG

-1474 EGWAE
+1474 KSWG
-1479 QDKISIDP
+1479 DHGKTPTDP
-1487 DRYQEFLELAQ
+1487 DKYQEFLELAQ
-1498 NRVAELGAM
+1498 NSVAELGM
-1507 LRQSEL
+1507 VLKQQKGESP

>member
-43 IRSRTDPTGK
+43 IRSRTDTTGK

-103 FNDAEYQRLQNEV
+103 FSDTEYQRLQDEV

-157 FLHISTAYVCGDN
+157 FLHISTAYVCGN
-170 PGRVLEELPPSYEHY
+170 KPGRVLEELPLPYSHY
-185 ATQHNEK
+185 ATQHREK
-192 TGMETIPE
+192 TGMAIPE
-200 TLSEEIEGLLSLSA
+200 TLSEEIEELLSLSA
-214 AIRAEAESP
+214 AIRAETESP
-223 ANLANFQQEAEAEI
+223 ENLANFQQEAEAEI

-246 QVAELKT
+246 QVAELKA

-358 LAAAEATARR
+358 LAAAEAIARR
-368 RGIEVYHVATGT
+368 GGIEVYHVATGT

-435 TVQTLGKLPIR
+435 TVQILGKLPIR

-481 FETEKTQGL
+481 FETEKTQDL
-490 YEALSPIEQQ
+490 YDALSPTEQQ

-518 HIPGIKRHVLKIE
+518 HIPGIKKHVLKIE
-531 DGTTDDTEAS
+531 DGTADDTEAS
-541 PSTKHEKASSQDES
+541 PSTKQEKASSQDES
-555 EESVTAS
+555 EESATAP
-562 EWKDNTRNENVIHCP
+562 EWKCNTRNEF
-577 ASPHATCATDLDYSQ
+577 
-592 TKSGLSPDQILPKTI
+592 GLSPDQILPKTI

-625 MATESGWEEYTYAE
+625 MATESGWEAYTYAE

-727 KTRRSRDHDHRDGV
+727 KT
-741 PPLMLQ
+741 MLQ
-747 NINRDCE
+747 NINRNCE
-754 IVASHQQ
+754 IVGVSNGTESEAS
-761 EGKPSSTETSLLT
+761 TA
-774 PERFPKDTDLTL
+774 
-786 ESQTEIPADFPNVEV
+786 EIPADFPNVKV

-885 LKTMREAKTTA
+885 LKTMREVKTTA

-915 ARADTPGETLA
+915 ARAETPGETLV

-945 PLSDA
+945 SLSDA
-950 IYDGFQKFGMTL
+950 IYEGFQKFGMTL

-991 VEGVELQIENPDSN
+991 VEGVALQIENPDSN
-1005 GIGEIIAQGP
+1005 GIGEIIAKGP
-1015 STMLGYY
+1015 STMKGYY
-1022 QNTDATEKAI
+1022 QNADATKKAI

-1085 EMCVLGIPYQDGS
+1085 EMCVLGIPYEDGS

-1103 AVIVPSA
+1103 AVIVPTA
-1110 SDAATKTEIQHH
+1110 PDEATKTEIQHH

-1135 FHKSHLWNEPLPKD
+1135 FHKSHFWNDPLPKTV
-1149 ADGNVDRQ
+1149 DGNVDRQ
-1157 SLSRSLEA
+1157 SLRRSLEA
-1165 HIKNTIDLQED
+1165 HIKNMSDLQED

-1183 GNSDSRLPRTDIPEE
+1183 GSSDSRLPRTDIPEE
-1198 ILSTLGRLARMP
+1198 ILSTLARLARMP
-1210 THQIQRESRLDTDL
+1210 AHQIQRESRLDTDL

-1271 TKEKENSEEDEKPE
+1271 TKEDANSEEDKKPE

-1297 RTVITGIYR
+1297 RTVITGIHR

-1321 GKPYIIMPN
+1321 DKPYIIMPN
-1330 HSSHLDTLTVIT
+1330 HTSHLDTLTVIT
-1342 ALGTKAYHLWVL
+1342 ALGTKAYQLWVL

-1359 WFATRLQGWFAR
+1359 WFATRLQGWFAQ

-1391 LRAANEVMTQNNG
+1391 LRVASEVMAQNNG
-1404 LLIFPEGTRSLDGK
+1404 LLIFPEGTRSLDGQ

-1431 YTPNVPVI
+1431 YSPNIPVI

-1467 EPLTFPP
+1467 EPFTFSP
-1474 EGWAE
+1474 EDWEE
-1479 QDKISIDP
+1479 QDKTPIDP

>member
-1 MSITDFFRGKILLI
+1 
-15 TGGTAFLGQPMVAK
+15 MVAK

-43 IRSRTDPTGK
+43 IRSRTDTTGK

-68 DVFASLRRLHGENF
+68 GVFASLRRIHGENF
-82 DAWAQQKLTAVE
+82 DAWAQQKLVAVE
-94 GDLTHERLG
+94 GDLTHEHLG
-103 FNDAEYQRLQNEV
+103 FSDAEYQRLQDEV

-127 FDPPFDDSLWGNA
+127 FDPPFDDSLWGNTF
-140 LAAKH
+140 AAKH
-145 VVNFARGCQDAV
+145 VVSFARGCQDAV
-157 FLHISTAYVCGDN
+157 FLHVSTAYVCGDK
-170 PGRVLEELPPSYEHY
+170 PGRVPEELPLFYEHY
-185 ATQHNEK
+185 AAQHREK
-192 TGMETIPE
+192 TGIAIPE

-214 AIRAEAESP
+214 AIHAEAESP
-223 ANLANFQQEAEAEI
+223 ENLAHFQREAEAQR
-237 KGTRKRLEA
+237 KGTRKGFEA
-246 QVAELKT
+246 LVEELKA

-284 EQMVME
+284 EQMIME

-307 SFDEPEPGWLGGFRM
+307 SFDEPEPGWLGKFRM
-322 CEPLI
+322 SEPLI

-347 IIPVDFVVNAI
+347 IIPVDFVVNAM

-368 RGIEVYHVATGT
+368 GGIEVYHVATGT

-397 MKYPMIEDGKPVT
+397 VKHPMLEDGKPIA

-435 TVQTLGKLPIR
+435 AVQTLGKLPIR

-454 LVLKQS
+454 LVLQQS

-490 YEALSPIEQQ
+490 YNALSPIEQQ

-531 DGTTDDTEAS
+531 DDTEAS
-541 PSTKHEKASSQDES
+541 SSTKQEKASSQDES
-555 EESVTAS
+555 EESAAAP
-562 EWKDNTRNENVIHCP
+562 EWKCNTRNGF
-577 ASPHATCATDLDYSQ
+577 DLF
-592 TKSGLSPDQILPKTI
+592 PDQIPPKTI

-612 IQASR
+612 IQAAR

-625 MATESGWEEYTYAE
+625 MANESGWEEYTYAE
-639 TYTLSRQVAWQLW
+639 TYTLSRQAAWQLW

-705 TAKSIL
+705 AAKSIL

-720 DAVLSTA
+720 DAETLST
-727 KTRRSRDHDHRDGV
+727 TEM
-741 PPLMLQ
+741 MLQ
-747 NINRDCE
+747 NINRNCE
-754 IVASHQQ
+754 IVGVSDGT
-761 EGKPSSTETSLLT
+761 ESKTSTA
-774 PERFPKDTDLTL
+774 
-786 ESQTEIPADFPNVEV
+786 EIPADFPNVEV

-885 LKTMREAKTTA
+885 LKTMRKAKTTA

-915 ARADTPGETLA
+915 SRADTPGETLA
-926 EKARAVMGGEIRV
+926 EKARAVMGGEIRI

-945 PLSDA
+945 ALSDA

-974 LSVNPYQKSKRG
+974 LSVNPYLKSKRG

-991 VEGVELQIENPDSN
+991 VEGVELQIENPDSD
-1005 GIGEIIAQGP
+1005 GIGEIIAKGP
-1015 STMLGYY
+1015 STMKGYY
-1022 QNTDATEKAI
+1022 QNADATEKAI
-1032 RNGWLYTGDLGYMDA
+1032 RDGWLYTGDLGYMEA

-1073 LESLYRDNPAIS
+1073 LETLYRDSPAIS
-1085 EMCVLGIPYQDGS
+1085 EICVLGIPYEDGS

-1103 AVIVPSA
+1103 AVIVPTA
-1110 SDAATKTEIQHH
+1110 SDEATKTEIQHH
-1122 LQARAKELPSYQQ
+1122 LQARAKQLPSYQQ
-1135 FHKSHLWNEPLPKD
+1135 FHKSHFWDDPLPKT
-1149 ADGNVDRQ
+1149 ADGSVDRQ
-1157 SLSRSLEA
+1157 SLRRSLEA
-1165 HIKNTIDLQED
+1165 HIKNMADLQGD
-1176 STADVVG
+1176 STADV
-1183 GNSDSRLPRTDIPEE
+1183 DSAEPRSDIPEE
-1198 ILSTLGRLARMP
+1198 ILTTLARLARMP
-1210 THQIQRESRLDTDL
+1210 AHQIQPESRLDTDL

-1235 LVLESRLGGTIPDA
+1235 LVLESRLGETIPDA

-1259 VVRLIETFPSDI
+1259 VVRLIETFPTDI
-1271 TKEKENSEEDEKPE
+1271 ARTEDERREDGKPDLR
-1285 FGQMPRWYARAF
+1285 QVPRWYARAF

-1316 EHIPQ
+1316 EHIPK

-1330 HSSHLDTLTVIT
+1330 HTSHLDTLTVIT
-1342 ALGTKAYHLWVL
+1342 ALGTKAYQLWVL

-1359 WFATRLQGWFAR
+1359 WFATRFQGWFAR

-1391 LRAANEVMTQNNG
+1391 LRVANEVMAQNNG

-1431 YTPNVPVI
+1431 YSPNVPVI

-1452 GRNLPKKHPVRIVFG
+1452 GQNLPKKHPVRIVFG
-1467 EPLTFPP
+1467 EPFTFPP
-1474 EGWAE
+1474 EDWGE
-1479 QDKISIDP
+1479 QDKTPIDP

-1498 NRVAELGAM
+1498 NRVAKLGAI
-1507 LRQSEL
+1507 LKQQTDS

>member
-1 MSITDFFRGKILLI
+1 MSITDFFRGKVLLV

-29 ILTALPDIQKIYLL
+29 ILTALPDVQKIYLL
-43 IRSRTDPTGK
+43 IRSRTDTTGK
-53 HTSAQERLENELLTS
+53 HTSAQERLANELLTS

-82 DAWAQQKLTAVE
+82 DVWAQQKLVAVE
-94 GDLTHERLG
+94 GDLTHEHLG
-103 FNDAEYQRLQNEV
+103 FSDAEYQRLQSEV

-157 FLHISTAYVCGDN
+157 FLHVSTAYVCGDT
-170 PGRVLEELPPSYEHY
+170 PGRVPEELPLPYERY
-185 ATQHNEK
+185 AAQHREE
-192 TGMETIPE
+192 TGMAIPA

-214 AIRAEAESP
+214 TVRAEVESP
-223 ANLANFQQEAEAEI
+223 ENLARFQQEAETQAQ
-237 KGTRKRLEA
+237 GTRTKLDA
-246 QVAELKT
+246 QVEELKA

-358 LAAAEATARR
+358 LVAAEATARR
-368 RGIEVYHVATGT
+368 GGIEVYHVATGT

-397 MKYPMIEDGKPVT
+397 MEYPMLEDGKPVA

-435 TVQTLGKLPIR
+435 AVQTLSKLPIR

-454 LVLKQS
+454 LVLKQT
-460 GIKALLHYIRIYAP
+460 GIKALMHYIRIYAP

-490 YEALSPIEQQ
+490 YNALSPTEQQ

-518 HIPGIKRHVLKIE
+518 HIPGIKRHVLKLE
-531 DGTTDDTEAS
+531 DGTAGDTDAS
-541 PSTKHEKASSQDES
+541 TSAKQEKASSQDES
-555 EESVTAS
+555 EESAAAP
-562 EWKDNTRNENVIHCP
+562 EWI
-577 ASPHATCATDLDYSQ
+577 A
-592 TKSGLSPDQILPKTI
+592 PKTI
-607 VDLIK
+607 VDLVE

-625 MATESGWEEYTYAE
+625 MANESGWEEYTYAE

-672 CIAYLAAVQIGI
+672 CIVYLAAVQIGV

-705 TAKSIL
+705 DAKSIL
-711 ASESVLEKS
+711 ASESVLEKFGTT
-720 DAVLSTA
+720 LSTA
-727 KTRRSRDHDHRDGV
+727 AV
-741 PPLMLQ
+741 MLH
-747 NINRDCE
+747 NINKNCE
-754 IVASHQQ
+754 IVVGAD
-761 EGKPSSTETSLLT
+761 STERAAAT
-774 PERFPKDTDLTL
+774 
-786 ESQTEIPADFPNVEV
+786 TEIPADFPNVGV

-865 MALYSGTTATYVN
+865 MAFYSGTTATYVN

-915 ARADTPGETLA
+915 ARADTPGETLE
-926 EKARAVMGGEIRV
+926 EKARSVMGGEIRV

-945 PLSDA
+945 SLSDA

-974 LSVNPYQKSKRG
+974 LSVNPYLKSKRG

-991 VEGVELQIENPDSN
+991 VEGVEIQIKDPDSN
-1005 GIGEIIAQGP
+1005 GIGEIIAKGP
-1015 STMLGYY
+1015 STMKGYY
-1022 QNTDATEKAI
+1022 RNPNATKEAI
-1032 RNGWLYTGDLGYMDA
+1032 RDGWLYTGDLGYMDA
-1047 DGYLYLTGHCKDI
+1047 DGYLYLTGHCKDV

-1073 LESLYRDNPAIS
+1073 LEVLYSDSPAIS
-1085 EMCVLGIPYQDGS
+1085 EICVVGIPYEDGS
-1098 DTAIH
+1098 DTTIH
-1103 AVIVPSA
+1103 AVIVPKA
-1110 SDAATKTEIQHH
+1110 PDEATKTEIRHH
-1122 LQARAKELPSYQQ
+1122 LQARAKQLPSYQQ
-1135 FHKSHLWNEPLPKD
+1135 FHKSHLSDEPLPKTV
-1149 ADGNVDRQ
+1149 DGAIDRQ
-1157 SLSRSLEA
+1157 HLRCSLEA
-1165 HIKNTIDLQED
+1165 HIKDISELQAD
-1176 STADVVG
+1176 STADVESAV
-1183 GNSDSRLPRTDIPEE
+1183 PRTDIPEE
-1198 ILSTLGRLARMP
+1198 ILTTLARLARMP
-1210 THQIQRESRLDTDL
+1210 AHQIQRESRLDTDL

-1235 LVLESRLGGTIPDA
+1235 LVLEARLGGTIPDA

-1259 VVRLIETFPSDI
+1259 VVKLIETFPADATI
-1271 TKEKENSEEDEKPE
+1271 KKDGSEENRNRE
-1285 FGQMPRWYARAF
+1285 FRQVPRWYARAF
-1297 RTVITGIYR
+1297 RSVITGIYR

-1330 HSSHLDTLTVIT
+1330 HSSHLDTLTVIS
-1342 ALGTKAYHLWVL
+1342 ALGTKAYQLWVL

-1359 WFATRLQGWFAR
+1359 WFATRFQGWFAR

-1391 LRAANEVMTQNNG
+1391 LRAANEVMAHHNG
-1404 LLIFPEGTRSLDGK
+1404 LLIFPEGTRSLDGE

-1431 YTPNVPVI
+1431 YGPNVPVI
-1439 PAYIEGTYHALPK
+1439 PAYIDGTYHALPK

-1467 EPLTFPP
+1467 EPLTFPS
-1474 EGWAE
+1474 GHWGE
-1479 QDKISIDP
+1479 QGKTPIDP

-1498 NRVAELGAM
+1498 NRVAELGTI
-1507 LRQSEL
+1507 LRQQEGA